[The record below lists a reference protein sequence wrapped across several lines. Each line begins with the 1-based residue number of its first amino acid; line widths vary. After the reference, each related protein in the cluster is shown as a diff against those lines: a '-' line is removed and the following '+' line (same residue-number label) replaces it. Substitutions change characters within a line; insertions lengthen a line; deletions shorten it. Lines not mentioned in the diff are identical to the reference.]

1 MHQEI
6 SASTIFKVVEI
17 LIIAS
22 LLVLLPGGQV
32 MSGREPSLAEHESYA
47 IEATY
52 SAELEVSNSQ

>member
-32 MSGREPSLAEHESYA
+32 MPREEPSLAEREVYF
-47 IEATY
+47 IEATP
-52 SAELEVSNSQ
+52 SAERAASNSQ